1 LNTLA
6 IIYAVNPV
14 NEIANVNAG
23 RLRTLGRYALGIA
36 VGGQDQLKGKNYSPT
51 FRAGETFRYT
61 SKWTAGSICT
71 GCGLLPDN
79 QEGGSMMIFGY
90 YLMAVLGFL

>member
-1 LNTLA
+1 LVEKGEGGSGFERHRQKKVSILNTLA

-36 VGGQDQLKGKNYSPT
+36 VEGQDQLKGKNYNPT
-51 FRAGETFRYT
+51 FRAGGVTIYVKMDGWIDMYRLRF
-61 SKWTAGSICT
+61 IT
-71 GCGLLPDN
+71 G
-79 QEGGSMMIFGY
+79 
-90 YLMAVLGFL
+90 